1 MNKFNIVGAIL
12 GFVIVLTI
20 IVVSIAYLLVRA

>member
-12 GFVIVLTI
+12 GFVIVLTK

>member
-1 MNKFNIVGAIL
+1 MNKLNIVGAIL

-20 IVVSIAYLLVRA
+20 IVVSIAYLLVGA